1 MKENLLQFI
10 LNLTHEEVDILMA
23 HLEEL
28 KESVNKGGAANA

>member
-1 MKENLLQFI
+1 MKEKLFQFI
-10 LNLTHEEVDILMA
+10 LTLTPEEIDALMA